1 MITQTAS
8 FSQRFYLNL
17 PHELIEEHVICQISE
32 KFELAS
38 NLKGVKMVDKF
49 GIVALELIG
58 DKDEIK
64 RAMEW
69 LIQKGAQVENGP
81 ARVLQPH

>member
-1 MITQTAS
+1 MITQAAS

-17 PHELIEEHVICQISE
+17 PHELIEEHVICQLSE
-32 KFELAS
+32 RFELVS

-58 DKDEIK
+58 EKNEIEK
-64 RAMEW
+64 ALEW
-69 LIQKGAQVENGP
+69 LIHKGAQVETGP
-81 ARVLQPH
+81 AKALQPH